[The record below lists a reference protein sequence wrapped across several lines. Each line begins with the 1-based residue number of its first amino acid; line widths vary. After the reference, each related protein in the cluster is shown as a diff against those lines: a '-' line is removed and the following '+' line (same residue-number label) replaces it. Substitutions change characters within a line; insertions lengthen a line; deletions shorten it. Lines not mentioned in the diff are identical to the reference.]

1 MDLFLLILPLATLL
15 SFYAAITGLGWLRRL
30 IGERMA
36 ARRKG
41 MILNLVRRA
50 VPPAV
55 AGLILLSAGG
65 VLGLFDYIPLAVL
78 LIAGGFAFGFHKGLS
93 DLHSPNWRELALR
106 GAITLALTLFTLWQL
121 GAI

>member
-1 MDLFLLILPLATLL
+1 MDLVFLLLPLATLL
-15 SFYAAITGLGWLRRL
+15 SFYAILTGLSWLRRL
-30 IGERMA
+30 VGEKIA

-41 MILNLVRRA
+41 MILNLARRA

-55 AGLILLSAGG
+55 AGLILLVAGG
-65 VLGLFDYIPLAVL
+65 TLGLFDYVPLAIL

-93 DLHSPNWRELALR
+93 DLHSPDWRELALR

-121 GAI
+121 GVV

>member
-1 MDLFLLILPLATLL
+1 MDLFAFILPLAVFL
-15 SFYAAITGLGWLRRL
+15 SFYAILTGLSWLRRL
-30 IGERMA
+30 VGEKMA

-41 MILNLVRRA
+41 MSLNLARRA

-55 AGLILLSAGG
+55 AGLILLVAGG
-65 VLGLFDYIPLAVL
+65 TLGLFDYVPLATL

-106 GAITLALTLFTLWQL
+106 GAITLALTLFILWQL
-121 GAI
+121 GVV

>member
-1 MDLFLLILPLATLL
+1 MDVFALLLPLATLL
-15 SFYAAITGLGWLRRL
+15 SFYAVITGLSWLRRL

-41 MILNLVRRA
+41 MALNLARRA

-55 AGLILLSAGG
+55 AGLILLVAGG
-65 VLGLFDYIPLAVL
+65 TLGLFDHVPLATL
-78 LIAGGFAFGFHKGLS
+78 LIAGGLSFGFHKGLS

-121 GAI
+121 GVL

>member
-1 MDLFLLILPLATLL
+1 MDVFALLLPLATLL
-15 SFYAAITGLGWLRRL
+15 SFYAVITGLSWLRRL

-41 MILNLVRRA
+41 MALNLARRA

-55 AGLILLSAGG
+55 AGLLLLVAGG
-65 VLGLFDYIPLAVL
+65 FLGLFDHVPLATL
-78 LIAGGFAFGFHKGLS
+78 LIAGGFSYGFHTGLS
-93 DLHSPNWRELALR
+93 DLHRPNWRELALR

-121 GAI
+121 GVL